1 MRVCKEDGCTESLE
15 GRHSASTKC
24 ISRQCQSNREA
35 IRNAENREKMRIK
48 RDRVRKK
55 EAAEIRKAIESNKI

>member
-1 MRVCKEDGCTESLE
+1 MRICKEEGCNESLE
-15 GRHSASTKC
+15 DRHPASTKC

-55 EAAEIRKAIESNKI
+55 EALAARKGVIV